1 LDNQLEQFVK
11 NENLQMENQGIEVE
25 TVEEDDQQPNPLLR
39 KQSYEKS
46 RRSLSM
52 IQPS

>member
-25 TVEEDDQQPNPLLR
+25 TVEEDDQQP
-39 KQSYEKS
+39 
-46 RRSLSM
+46 
-52 IQPS
+52 